1 MSKLSLFPDQAQAW
15 PVGMSYLPAFISP
28 AEQQQL
34 VEAINPQSWSL
45 ELKRRV
51 QHHGYRYDY
60 KSRRVERSMFLG
72 TLPVFVA
79 GLLPRLQAVAAFG
92 QIPDQ
97 LIVNEY
103 LPGQGIAA
111 HVDSEP
117 CFNNRIASVSFASS
131 CEIEFQHR
139 ISDQVFKLT
148 LAAGSLLVIADE
160 ARYDWTHQIR
170 PRLRDNGILRQRR
183 VSLTFRKVILS
194 PEFSPRPTESGPE

>member
-1 MSKLSLFPDQAQAW
+1 MNTPSLFPDQAVTS
-15 PVGMSYLPAFISP
+15 PVGLSYLPAFISP

-34 VEAINPQSWSL
+34 IKAVDAHSWSL
-45 ELKRRV
+45 ALKRRV

-72 TLPVFVA
+72 PLPDFVA
-79 GLLPRLQAVAAFG
+79 SLLPRLQAVAAFG

-97 LIVNEY
+97 VIVNEY
-103 LPGQGIAA
+103 LPGQGISA
-111 HVDSEP
+111 HVDCEP
-117 CFNNRIASVSFASS
+117 CFNNRIASVSLASS

-139 ISDQVFKLT
+139 LNDQVFKLI

-183 VSLTFRKVILS
+183 VSLTFRKVILEG
-194 PEFSPRPTESGPE
+194 EFSESGTR

>member
-1 MSKLSLFPDQAQAW
+1 MSKPSLFPDQAVTW
-15 PVGMSYLPAFISP
+15 PVGLSYLPAFTSP
-28 AEQQQL
+28 AEEQQL
-34 VEAINPQSWSL
+34 VEAIDAQSWSL

-72 TLPVFVA
+72 PLPAFA
-79 GLLPRLQAVAAFG
+79 SDLLPRLQAVAAFG
-92 QIPDQ
+92 QFPDQ

-103 LPGQGIAA
+103 LPGQGISA
-111 HVDSEP
+111 HVDCEP
-117 CFNNRIASVSFASS
+117 CFNSRIASVSLGSS

-183 VSLTFRKVILS
+183 ISLTFRKVILS
-194 PEFSPRPTESGPE
+194 PEFSPRLTEPGPN

>member
-1 MSKLSLFPDQAQAW
+1 MSDRSLFPDQAVTW
-15 PVGMSYLPAFISP
+15 PLGLSYLPAFISP
-28 AEQQQL
+28 AWQQQL
-34 VEAINPQSWSL
+34 IEAIDAQPWSL

-72 TLPVFVA
+72 PLPDFVA
-79 GLLPRLQAVAAFG
+79 GLLPRLQAVAAFN

-103 LPGQGIAA
+103 LPGQGISA
-111 HVDSEP
+111 HVDCEP
-117 CFNNRIASVSFASS
+117 CFNNRIASVSIGSS

-139 ISDQVFKLT
+139 LSDQVFKLT

-160 ARYDWTHQIR
+160 VRYDWTHQIR

-194 PEFSPRPTESGPE
+194 PEFSLSPIEPGTR